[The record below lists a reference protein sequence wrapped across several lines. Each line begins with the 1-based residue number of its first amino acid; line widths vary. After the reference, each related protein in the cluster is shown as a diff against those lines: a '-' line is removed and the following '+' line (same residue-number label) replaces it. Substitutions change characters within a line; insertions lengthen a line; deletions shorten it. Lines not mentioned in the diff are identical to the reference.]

1 MWKRGISDSG
11 LKRVAQESLE
21 KQEDED
27 SETINN
33 EQKSRIV
40 FEGFG
45 YTAAIAGYNAVNGPF
60 LTITRKGHGGK
71 YVAGDDALMWCEEI
85 ETALDAKEAAALCKA
100 LYNN

>member
-1 MWKRGISDSG
+1 MWKKGISDNG
-11 LKRVAQESLE
+11 LKRIAQEQLE
-21 KQEDED
+21 QQEDP
-27 SETINN
+27 ETTNT
-33 EQKSRIV
+33 EQTSHIV

-71 YVAGDDALMWCEEI
+71 YVAGDDALMWCEEL

-100 LYNN
+100 IYNS